1 MRWFKHTFC
10 YSAYSVLR
18 IFEALQ
24 ILFCKFLL
32 KWGSIDEDVESSIIL
47 QAQKYYFAFQSRL
60 IFFSNSHIHNIVS
73 TFSNIGKSTL
83 KMTTLVWRCP
93 IQRWNTQHYFN
104 FVERCKFER
113 WGTKRFFNVALT
125 LCDVAMSYQLKCNV
139 EPTLKCSLGMGL
151 Y

>member
-1 MRWFKHTFC
+1 MLFSIFGFKNFWGSANIILQIPLKMGKHWRRRWVQHNPWSSK
-10 YSAYSVLR
+10 
-18 IFEALQ
+18 
-24 ILFCKFLL
+24 ILFCF
-32 KWGSIDEDVESSIIL
+32 SIE
-47 QAQKYYFAFQSRL
+47 AYF
-60 IFFSNSHIHNIVS
+60 FFSNSHIHNIVS
-73 TFSNIGKSTL
+73 TFSDIEKSTL

-104 FVERCKFER
+104 FVERCKFQR

-125 LCDVAMSYQLKCNV
+125 LCDVAISYQLKCNG